1 MIACAMDFPLFV
13 IPSRLPRRCANEDE
27 DERRSRSPGQAPTVE
42 VFFGD
47 ETVEI
52 AVEAPQDPAPSDK
65 RRFALLTVPRELFN
79 KALGDA
85 ARRSKSQR
93 PAILEEGR

>member
-1 MIACAMDFPLFV
+1 MAHAIIRGANGRRHEVDFEGV
-13 IPSRLPRRCANEDE
+13 EI
-27 DERRSRSPGQAPTVE
+27 TVE

-52 AVEAPQDPAPSDK
+52 AVEAPDDSAPSER
-65 RRFALLTVPRELFN
+65 RRFALLNVPRELFN

-85 ARRSKSQR
+85 ARRSKNQR